1 MLVAAR
7 EDGYRIVAQ
16 NEHATMA
23 GRFADRW
30 GNDRV
35 AAPEPTA
42 AMRAA
47 GYTHD
52 NGWWPWDLYPHL
64 DADGAPINLFEVPT
78 DRWEEFYSEGI
89 ENAVRMDS
97 YVGLLV
103 SMHGAGVRRRRYG
116 TALAMPDRSDEYA
129 AFVDREETRQR
140 QLADDL
146 RGTDRYGAYV
156 TDAAVEMLATL
167 HETGTYDGDTPLWRS
182 YCLLQLWDRLAL
194 HCCLYPTLE
203 STTLGPMPTG
213 PETWTDLDVTAID
226 GTTLALD
233 PYPFDADPLVV
244 PVRQRTI
251 PNREYADETDLI
263 TAYYDADLETTSF
276 TFST

>member
-30 GNDRV
+30 GNERID
-35 AAPEPTA
+35 PPKPTA

-52 NGWWPWDLYPHL
+52 NGWWTWDLYPHL
-64 DADGAPINLFEVPT
+64 DAEGAPVNLFEVPT
-78 DRWEEFYSEGI
+78 ASWEQFYERGI
-89 ENAVRMDS
+89 ETAVELDP

-103 SMHGAGVRRRRYG
+103 SMHGSGVRRQRYG
-116 TALAMPDRSDEYA
+116 TAPSMPDRSDEYA

-140 QLADDL
+140 RLAADL
-146 RGTDRYGAYV
+146 RGSDRYGAYV
-156 TDAAVEMLATL
+156 TDAAVEMLETL
-167 HETGTYDGDTPLWRS
+167 HETGSYDGDTPLWRS

-194 HCCLYPTLE
+194 HFCLYPTLE
-203 STTLGPMPTG
+203 STTLGPVPTDAD
-213 PETWTDLDVTAID
+213 EWDDVEVTAVD
-226 GTTLALD
+226 ATTVSLD
-233 PYPFDADPLVV
+233 PYPFDVDPLVV

-251 PNREYADETDLI
+251 PNREYATP
-263 TAYYDADLETTSF
+263 ADLRTTYYGADLRTTEF
-276 TFST
+276 TLQL

>member
-7 EDGYRIVAQ
+7 EEGYRIVGQ

-30 GNDRV
+30 GAEGV
-35 AAPEPTA
+35 AAPEPDA

-64 DADGAPINLFEVPT
+64 DADGSPVDLLEVPSA
-78 DRWEEFYSEGI
+78 RWEEFYTEGI
-89 ENAVRMDS
+89 ENAVDLDP

-116 TALAMPDRSDEYA
+116 TVPSMPDRSEEYA
-129 AFVDREETRQR
+129 AFVDREEDRQR
-140 QLADDL
+140 RLADALD
-146 RGTDRYGAYV
+146 DSERYGAYV
-156 TDAAVEMLATL
+156 TDAAVAMLETL
-167 HETGTYDGDTPLWRS
+167 HETGSYDGDTPLWRS

-194 HCCLYPTLE
+194 HCCRSPTLE
-203 STTLGPMPTG
+203 STTLGSLPTTRG
-213 PETWTDLDVTAID
+213 WTDLDVTAVD
-226 GTTLALD
+226 DTTLALE
-233 PYPFDADPLVV
+233 PYPFDTDPLVV
-244 PVRQRTI
+244 PVRERTI
-251 PNREYADETDLI
+251 PAREYADEPDLRTTYYAADLKT
-263 TAYYDADLETTSF
+263 TAY
-276 TFST
+276 TFKT